1 MIQKGSRVII
11 HKPSKTYESPIWLG
25 EMDEMNGRTY
35 TVREVRKVNH
45 EPKLTLVYVDE
56 PKYKG
61 TEFTFSHSYAFNINW
76 CEEIVESEEEI
87 DIDDST
93 WESYLEE
100 WKRWEEENS

>member
-1 MIQKGSRVII
+1 
-11 HKPSKTYESPIWLG
+11 
-25 EMDEMNGRTY
+25 MNGRTY